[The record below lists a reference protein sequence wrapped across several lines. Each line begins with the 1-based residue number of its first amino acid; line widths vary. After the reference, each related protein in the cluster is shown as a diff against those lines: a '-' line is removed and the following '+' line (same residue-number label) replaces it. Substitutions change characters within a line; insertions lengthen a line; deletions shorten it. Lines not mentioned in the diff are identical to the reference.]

1 MYYVNPDLKNLNRV
15 FDQNERMGYLRLDLN
30 ENPEGLPQEFI
41 DKVLS
46 GVTPDLVSE
55 YPETL
60 AFTEFLAGEI
70 GTDISHISLVNG
82 SSEGIRNIIHAYTS
96 PGGSIVGVTPSYAM
110 FDVYAKMYGRR
121 FVPVP
126 YPRNLQI
133 STADVMA
140 ALDESTELLIIVNPN
155 NPVGNAWSVAE
166 VEEMIAAAKA
176 VEATVLIDEAYH
188 YFCPTTSIDYALAY
202 DHVFVTRTFSK
213 LFSLAGMRLG
223 YVVGWPEGIEIVQKL
238 ATPHNVNAFAMRF
251 ARAIMEEPGMLE
263 SLVAQHREGR
273 DFICSW
279 LDRHGYEYLASQG
292 NFMFIKPFC
301 GSHEVVRRMKSEKG
315 ILIKEYSGM
324 GQLGSCLRVTTGPVS
339 SMRRFA
345 EALEELDCRA

>member
-60 AFTEFLAGEI
+60 AFTKFLADRL
-70 GTDISHISLVNG
+70 GTDVAHISLANG
-82 SSEGIRNIIHAYTS
+82 SSEGIRNIIHAFTS

-110 FDVYAKMYGRR
+110 FDVYAKMYGRH

-126 YPRNLQI
+126 YPRDLRI
-133 STADVMA
+133 STADVVA

-155 NPVGNAWSVAE
+155 NPVGNAWSEDE
-166 VEEMIAAAKA
+166 VEEMVAAAQA

-188 YFCPTTSIDYALAY
+188 YFCPTTSIGYALAH

-263 SLVAQHREGR
+263 GLIAQHGEGR
-273 DFICSW
+273 DFICTW
-279 LDRHGYEYLASQG
+279 LDGHGYEYLASQG

-301 GSHEVVRRMKSEKG
+301 DPGEVVRRMKYEKG
-315 ILIKEYSGM
+315 ILVKEYPNIGD
-324 GQLGSCLRVTTGPVS
+324 LGSCLRVTTGPVS

-345 EALEELDCRA
+345 EALGELDRRI